1 MKATTRKRFHQARLV
16 LWIAQVPLFAFL
28 LWLHASDY
36 VLLVYLG
43 VISIVTGIEGPITS
57 LEANTEDGA

>member
-1 MKATTRKRFHQARLV
+1 MSQNARRRFHQVRLG
-16 LWIAQVPLFAFL
+16 
-28 LWLHASDY
+28 LWLLQIPTFALLLYIHASDY

-57 LEANTEDGA
+57 LEANTEDD